1 MITKSSM
8 GSMSPGIRGGSFLIN
23 GGPYLSNKKV
33 LGGPYL
39 LTKMDPWNFFV
50 IIFGPPGTKLG
61 GSVFAVTS
69 TLVF

>member
-1 MITKSSM
+1 MITKTFH
-8 GSMSPGIRGGSFLIN
+8 GSVLYGPLGESFLIN

-33 LGGPYL
+33 PGGPYL

-61 GSVFAVTS
+61 GGPF
-69 TLVF
+69 LL